1 MIRTA
6 ARGAFWAVL
15 GGAAIPVA
23 GCDDKVLH
31 LDDTP
36 PEVSISAPVDG
47 ADVSGVSVRVDVSA
61 TDDVGVDRVEFR
73 VNGGAPIV
81 DDTAPWSAVV
91 VTLTEAADATLVIA
105 VEAFDAAGNSVS
117 DATTYTVLPR
127 TTTRLTNDPNDDLN
141 PAWAPDGSRIAF
153 QAKRAGD
160 QFDLWAMDPDGSDA
174 QQLTADVNED
184 RNPAWSPDGLSIA
197 FDTDRMGT
205 FDVWMLPV
213 AGGEAAAESLTF
225 GNNDDVEPAWSADG
239 QDVYF
244 ASSRGSVP
252 NFNIWRVGAGGGVPV
267 QITSFDEDDTAP
279 AVSSDGRM
287 LAFVSTLNL
296 GTAHVYTMA
305 IGVAGVTPL
314 TGDPG
319 YVESEPTWIPQSD
332 VVAFS
337 RDDGIDANVWFQ
349 SLGGDTPLQGTFG
362 AGSLGDGGAAWSPDG
377 TKLAFHSDRDGNPE
391 IYVIE

>member
-1 MIRTA
+1 V
-6 ARGAFWAVL
+6 RGAFWAVL
-15 GGAAIPVA
+15 GGAAIPLA

-36 PEVSISAPVDG
+36 PEASISAPADG
-47 ADVSGVSVRVDVSA
+47 ADVSGVSVRVDVAA

-73 VNGGAPIV
+73 ANGGTPIV

-117 DATTYTVLPR
+117 DATTCTVLPR

-174 QQLTADVNED
+174 QQLTANVNED
-184 RNPAWSPDGLSIA
+184 RNPAWSPDGQTIA

-213 AGGEAAAESLTF
+213 AGGEAAADSLTF

-279 AVSSDGRM
+279 AVSSDGST

-349 SLGGDTPLQGTFG
+349 SLAGDTPLQGTFG
-362 AGSLGDGGAAWSPDG
+362 SGSLGDGGAAWSPDG

>member
-1 MIRTA
+1 VIRTA